1 MTRLFVS
8 LLFLLPTMLLAQQP
22 SREPITVE
30 ADRLVINSESGLS
43 TYEGNVEMRQGSMVL
58 RANTLV
64 LHSRGSNLQVAV
76 ADGKPVY
83 LERTDPQSGEL
94 LKANA
99 SHMEYRIADGV
110 LEMKQEA
117 HLWRG
122 KDEFSGDHII
132 YELDKR
138 IVRAFG
144 QKGGTDEGRVRVI
157 LQPKEEKQQ

>member
-1 MTRLFVS
+1 MTRLYAS
-8 LLFLLPTMLLAQQP
+8 LLLLPGLLLAQEP
-22 SREPITVE
+22 PREPITVE
-30 ADRLVINSESGLS
+30 ADQLEMSSESGLS
-43 TYEGNVEMRQGSMVL
+43 TYKGNVEMRQGSMLLRAETVVL
-58 RANTLV
+58 R
-64 LHSRGSNLQVAV
+64 SSGSDLQVAI

-99 SHMEYRIADGV
+99 IHMEYRISEGL

-132 YELDKR
+132 YELDNR
-138 IVRAFG
+138 VVRAFG
-144 QKGGTDEGRVRVI
+144 EKNGKEDGRVRVI
-157 LQPKEEKQQ
+157 LQPRKEEQP